1 MAEAGFAGA
10 SYGANVSPASSV
22 TYYGN
27 FGNSAGAALGAHTT
41 EAEVELVHRGADITM
56 KNLRVVVTTN
66 GRAANSSVTTRKNNA
81 DTSQVATITAS
92 TTGTYTDLTN
102 TVSYTAGDK
111 VAYKLVIGST
121 SGSFMAASITV
132 NRESSGQAGNS
143 WSAIGSASTTNAS
156 STRYWNV
163 TGAIATPSATE
174 ANFQSY
180 LPAAGTISNLRCYV
194 TAARA
199 TNTTF
204 KSRVGGADGAMS
216 VTLTAST
223 TGAFED
229 TTNSDSVSAGN
240 LFCVATVTGT
250 GTDSLT
256 LSNISVRYATSTAN
270 VTAIG
275 AGSTSATLTSGV
287 TRYYSP
293 LGNLQALSTE
303 SSAQQ
308 IAPFAGTAAYL
319 CAQVTANASTTTTT
333 MVLRKGGTNTAVTY
347 TIAGGATGSFV
358 DTSNSVSVSAG
369 DLLSIQGSGSD
380 GTVTFRSMG
389 LRYTAAASAD
399 AAGSATVDG
408 TASGVGAS
416 TAASAGTGT
425 ATGAAT
431 GAASAIGSA
440 AGSASAGAT
449 GSAVGASTAASAG
462 SATAGATASGVVS
475 GAGDAAGSAS
485 AGATGSAVGS
495 AAVSADGSASAG
507 ATASGAVVV
516 LFSAAGSASAG
527 ATASGG
533 TAATANAAGSA
544 TATVTAVGVT
554 TAPSPES
561 TLPRITASARFEL
574 AITASGVFDRAA

>member
-10 SYGANVSPASSV
+10 AYAAAVSPGSSV

-27 FGNSAGAALGAHTT
+27 YGNSAGAALGADTT
-41 EAEVELVHRGADITM
+41 EANVELVHRGANATL
-56 KNLRVVVTTN
+56 KNLRVVVATN
-66 GRAANSSVTTRKNNA
+66 ARAATSSVTTRKNNA
-81 DTSQVATITAS
+81 DTAQVATITAS

-102 TVSYTAGDK
+102 TVSVTAGDK

-121 SGSFMAASITV
+121 SGNFVAASITV
-132 NRESSGQAGNS
+132 NTESSSQAANF
-143 WSAIGSASTTNAS
+143 WSAIGSVSTTNAS

-163 TGAIATPSATE
+163 TGALATPSATE

-229 TTNSDSVSAGN
+229 TTNSDTVSAGN
-240 LFCVATVTGT
+240 LFCAATVTGT
-250 GTDSLT
+250 GVDTLT
-256 LSNISVRYATSTAN
+256 LSNVSVLYTPSTAS

-275 AGSTSATLTSGV
+275 SGSTSATLTSGV

-293 LGNLQALSTE
+293 LGNLQALSSE
-303 SSAQQ
+303 GMVQQ

-333 MVLRKGGTNTAVTY
+333 MVLRNNGVDTAVTY

-358 DTSNSVSVSAG
+358 DTSNSVSVAAG
-369 DLLSIQGSGSD
+369 DLLSIKGSGSD

-389 LRYTAAASAD
+389 LK
-399 AAGSATVDG
+399 
-408 TASGVGAS
+408 
-416 TAASAGTGT
+416 
-425 ATGAAT
+425 
-431 GAASAIGSA
+431 
-440 AGSASAGAT
+440 
-449 GSAVGASTAASAG
+449 
-462 SATAGATASGVVS
+462 
-475 GAGDAAGSAS
+475 
-485 AGATGSAVGS
+485 
-495 AAVSADGSASAG
+495 
-507 ATASGAVVV
+507 
-516 LFSAAGSASAG
+516 F
-527 ATASGG
+527 
-533 TAATANAAGSA
+533 TAATATNYPLTAASGSFTLTGNAAGLKAARKVTAAQATFTLTGNA
-544 TATVTAVGVT
+544 TALKADRKLVAAFSAFTLTGFDASLNYSAGNKTLTA
-554 TAPSPES
+554 
-561 TLPRITASARFEL
+561 
-574 AITASGVFDRAA
+574 ASGTFTLSGQAASLKVARTLSAASGAFVLTGNDAALTYQTAGYSLTAERGSFALTGGNVTFTISQFWTPVSPTSETWTPVAATSEIWTVQ